1 MSAVDA
7 RPLTGGRLLLG
18 VFSRQRRRVIPGA
31 FFWAGHQTCEAM
43 VPVAIGLTIDYAVRT
58 SDWRAMIIAA
68 VGILAL
74 FLVLTTC
81 WRTGAWF
88 IAQGVQEESHRF
100 RLQAVRRILSGSGIE
115 TDRSSG
121 EVLSIT
127 TSDATQ
133 ASEVLESGS
142 WVVAAMVG
150 LAVSA
155 VLLLRIDWVLG
166 LGVLIGVPLLVLA
179 LNALGPVVERRTANQ
194 QQAVGLAAGVAADL
208 LGGLRPLRGF
218 GGVPEATR
226 RYARASQTSLG
237 AQVGALKAEAGFLGA
252 TTFTSGVLLAAVAGV
267 AGWFALAGRISVGEL
282 ITVVGLAAFIADP
295 VLNMAGSVFVLAVG
309 RASAG
314 RLAEVL
320 SAPVRSSAGTLP
332 VSEGPLRLESV
343 TAGPL
348 DSLSL
353 TVADDEVLGLVASD
367 VVAAETLNGLF
378 TGLVQP
384 ESGAVVL
391 GGEPIASL
399 SVEALRSE
407 LLVEPHSVD
416 LFGRSLAE
424 AVDVGDS
431 RSASARSAALE
442 AAAVGALG
450 DDLDRPLLDHGLN
463 LSGGQRQRIALAR
476 ALLADRTVLV
486 LRDPTTAVDAV
497 TENAIATGIR
507 RLRHPEPHPDP
518 ADALPI
524 PPTHAPPQPAD
535 APFHSPTPP
544 LQGGRQHAKGGVSEV
559 GRVRSTVLITTSPP
573 LLGACDRVVF
583 LAPTGEVVEGAHTE
597 LLERTDYAA
606 AVLR

>member
-1 MSAVDA
+1 MSKGSD
-7 RPLTGGRLLLG
+7 RPLTGGRLLAG

-58 SDWRAMIIAA
+58 SDGTAMIIAA
-68 VGILAL
+68 VSTFAL
-74 FLVLTTC
+74 FILLTTC

-88 IAQGVQEESHRF
+88 LVQGVQDEAHQF

-115 TDRSSG
+115 TERSSG

-142 WVVAAMVG
+142 WVVAALVG

-155 VLLLRIDWVLG
+155 FLLLRIDWVLG
-166 LGVLIGVPLLVLA
+166 LGVLIGVPLLVLG

-218 GGVPEATR
+218 GGVPEGTR
-226 RYARASQTSLG
+226 RYAGASQTSLR

-252 TTFTSGVLLAAVAGV
+252 TTFASGVMLAAVAGV
-267 AGWFALAGRISVGEL
+267 AGWFALAGRITVGEL

-295 VLNMAGSVFVLAVG
+295 VLNLAGSVFILAVA

-320 SAPVRSSAGTLP
+320 TAPVRASEGALP
-332 VSEGPLRLESV
+332 VSPGPLRLASV
-343 TAGPL
+343 SAGPL
-348 DSLSL
+348 RSVSV
-353 TVADDEVLGLVASD
+353 TVQEGEVLGVVAAD
-367 VVAAETLNGLF
+367 VVAAETLNGLL
-378 TGLVQP
+378 TGMVRP
-384 ESGAVVL
+384 ETGEVLL
-391 GGEPIASL
+391 GGDPLASL
-399 SVEALRSE
+399 SVEAVRTE
-407 LLVEPHSVD
+407 LLVEPHTVD

-424 AVDVGDS
+424 AVEVGAS
-431 RSASARSAALE
+431 RTETQRTAALE
-442 AAAVGALG
+442 AAAVGVLA

-497 TENAIATGIR
+497 TENAIAEGIR
-507 RLRHPEPHPDP
+507 TLRHGSER
-518 ADALPI
+518 AVG
-524 PPTHAPPQPAD
+524 T
-535 APFHSPTPP
+535 
-544 LQGGRQHAKGGVSEV
+544 GRP
-559 GRVRSTVLITTSPP
+559 RSTVLITTSPP

-583 LAPTGEVVEGAHTE
+583 LGSSGEVVEGSHAE
-597 LLERTDYAA
+597 LLERADYAA
-606 AVLR
+606 ALLR

>member
-1 MSAVDA
+1 MTSDFP
-7 RPLTGGRLLLG
+7 RPLTGGRLLFG
-18 VFSRQRRRVIPGA
+18 VFVRQRRRVIPGA

-58 SDWRAMIIAA
+58 TDWRAMA
-68 VGILAL
+68 VAGLGTFAL

-88 IAQGVQEESHRF
+88 LAKGVQEEAHRF

-115 TDRSSG
+115 TERTSG

-142 WVVAAMVG
+142 WVVAALVG

-155 VLLLRIDWVLG
+155 FLLLRIDWVLG
-166 LGVLIGVPLLVLA
+166 LGVLVGVPLLVLA
-179 LNALGPVVERRTANQ
+179 LNALGPAVERRTAKQ

-218 GGVPEATR
+218 GGVPEASR

-237 AQVGALKAEAGFLGA
+237 AQVGALKAEAAFVGA

-295 VLNMAGSVFVLAVG
+295 VLNLADSVFVLAVS

-320 SAPVRSSAGTLP
+320 TAPTRSSAGA
-332 VSEGPLRLESV
+332 VAAASGPLRLESV
-343 TAGPL
+343 SAGSL
-348 DSLSL
+348 RSLSL
-353 TVADDEVLGLVASD
+353 TVGDGEMLGVVSAD
-367 VVAAETLNGLF
+367 VVDAETL
-378 TGLVQP
+378 TGLLTGLLAP
-384 ESGAVVL
+384 KTGAVLL
-391 GGEPIASL
+391 GNEPLAAL
-399 SVEALRSE
+399 SVAALRAE
-407 LLVEPHSVD
+407 LLVEPHTVD

-424 AVDVGDS
+424 AVDVGDA
-431 RSASARSAALE
+431 RTPEQRASALE
-442 AAAVGALG
+442 AAAVGELAE
-450 DDLDRPLLDHGLN
+450 DLDRPLLDHGLN
-463 LSGGQRQRIALAR
+463 LSGGQRQRVALAR
-476 ALLADRTVLV
+476 ALLADRRVLV

-497 TENAIATGIR
+497 TENAIAAGIR
-507 RLRHPEPHPDP
+507 AHRHPAGSADLRDVRKSDPDPDP
-518 ADALPI
+518 AGA
-524 PPTHAPPQPAD
+524 TRRESSESG
-535 APFHSPTPP
+535 PFSRTS
-544 LQGGRQHAKGGVSEV
+544 RC
-559 GRVRSTVLITTSPP
+559 TVLLTTSPP

-583 LAPTGEVVEGAHTE
+583 LPGSGEVVEGTHVA
-597 LLERTDYAA
+597 LMERADYAA

>member
-1 MSAVDA
+1 VSSAA
-7 RPLTGGRLLLG
+7 TRPLTGGRLLAG

-58 SDWRAMIIAA
+58 SDGRAMVLAA
-68 VGILAL
+68 VGTFAL
-74 FLVLTTC
+74 FIVLTTC

-88 IAQGVQEESHRF
+88 LAKGVQEEAHRF

-115 TDRSSG
+115 TERTSG

-133 ASEVLESGS
+133 SAEVLESGS
-142 WVVAAMVG
+142 WVVAALVG

-155 VLLLRIDWVLG
+155 FLLLRIDWVLG
-166 LGVLIGVPLLVLA
+166 LGVLIGVPLLVLL
-179 LNALGPVVERRTANQ
+179 LNALGPLVERRTATQ
-194 QQAVGLAAGVAADL
+194 QEAVGLAAGVAADL

-226 RYARASQTSLG
+226 RYARASQTSLR
-237 AQVGALKAEAGFLGA
+237 AQVGALRAEAAFLGA

-267 AGWFALAGRISVGEL
+267 AGWFALADRITVGEL

-295 VLNMAGSVFVLAVG
+295 VLNLAGSVFILAVA

-320 SAPVRSSAGTLP
+320 TAPARSSAGSRP
-332 VSEGPLRLESV
+332 VSAGPLRLVDV
-343 TAGPL
+343 TAGPFRGL
-348 DSLSL
+348 DLS
-353 TVADDEVLGLVASD
+353 VADGEVLGVVAAD
-367 VVAAETLNGLF
+367 VVAAETLNGLL
-378 TGLVQP
+378 TGLTRP
-384 ESGAVVL
+384 ERGEVLL
-391 GGEPIASL
+391 GGEPLAEL
-399 SVEALRSE
+399 SVASLRSE
-407 LLVEPHSVD
+407 LLVEPHTVD

-424 AVDVGDS
+424 AVDVGD
-431 RSASARSAALE
+431 RPAPAQRTAALE
-442 AAAVGALG
+442 AAAVGALA

-476 ALLADRTVLV
+476 ALLADRRVLV

-497 TENAIATGIR
+497 TENVIATGIR
-507 RLRHPEPHPDP
+507 ALRHGAVRKSLPDLGP
-518 ADALPI
+518 GSPKGLTAVESGPGRRNSTTD
-524 PPTHAPPQPAD
+524 PQP
-535 APFHSPTPP
+535 
-544 LQGGRQHAKGGVSEV
+544 
-559 GRVRSTVLITTSPP
+559 RSTVLITTSPP
-573 LLGACDRVVF
+573 LLGACDRVLF
-583 LAPTGEVVEGAHTE
+583 LGLDGVVEGTHAE

>member
-1 MSAVDA
+1 VSVVDD
-7 RPLTGGRLLLG
+7 RPLTGGRLLAG
-18 VFSRQRRRVIPGA
+18 VFSRQRRRVVPGA
-31 FFWAGHQTCEAM
+31 FFWAGHQTCEAL

-58 SDWRAMIIAA
+58 SDWRVMIIAGVA
-68 VGILAL
+68 TFAL
-74 FLVLTTC
+74 FIVLTTC

-88 IAQGVQEESHRF
+88 IAQGVQEESHQF

-115 TDRSSG
+115 TERTSG

-142 WVVAAMVG
+142 WVVAALVG

-155 VLLLRIDWVLG
+155 VLLLRIDWALG

-179 LNALGPVVERRTANQ
+179 LNALGPLVERRTADQ

-218 GGVPEATR
+218 GGVPEGTL
-226 RYARASQTSLG
+226 RYARSSQTSLR
-237 AQVGALKAEAGFLGA
+237 AQVGALRAEAAFLGA
-252 TTFTSGVLLAAVAGV
+252 TTFTSGILLAAVAGV

-295 VLNMAGSVFVLAVG
+295 VLNLAGSVFVLAVA

-320 SAPVRSSAGTLP
+320 TAPVRSSDGVLP
-332 VSEGPLRLESV
+332 VSPGPLRLVSV

-348 DSLSL
+348 RSLSL
-353 TVADDEVLGLVASD
+353 TVEPGEVLGVVAAD
-367 VVAAETLNGLF
+367 VVAAETVNGLL
-378 TGLVQP
+378 TGMVRP
-384 ESGAVVL
+384 ESGEVLL
-391 GGEPIASL
+391 GGEPLSSL
-399 SVEALRSE
+399 SVASLRSE
-407 LLVEPHSVD
+407 LLVEPHTVD

-424 AVDVGDS
+424 AVDVGD
-431 RSASARSAALE
+431 ARQPLQRTKALA
-442 AAAVGALG
+442 AAAVGELA

-497 TENAIATGIR
+497 TENAIAVGIR
-507 RLRHPEPHPDP
+507 ALRHPEPVTG
-518 ADALPI
+518 LGSGG
-524 PPTHAPPQPAD
+524 PQ
-535 APFHSPTPP
+535 SRT
-544 LQGGRQHAKGGVSEV
+544 
-559 GRVRSTVLITTSPP
+559 RSTMLLTTSPP

-583 LAPTGEVVEGAHTE
+583 LVGDDVVEGSHAE
-597 LLERTDYAA
+597 LLDRADYAA